1 MKPYL
6 IITILIITS
15 TSIVFSQFEDFEL
28 LDHSDYQAIISK
40 IIHHNNEII
49 YIVENEDRGRSTTDV
64 MLVRDKFSFPESLL
78 QSQLRYRSKSKS
90 VYNSDGKL
98 RLYLFDLVNVEI
110 DDFSPDYVVVREDSS
125 GNYISTTIHNPGPVF
140 AGGIQSV
147 AIDSAETVYAWT
159 NYSNL
164 QRYRN
169 DVFMDDISLEGTEG
183 ILHNNSD
190 GAVYFFDSARD
201 SIFIINDMALKSV
214 SPLNINVKEVK
225 VIDSQNW
232 VLSRDNEIY
241 IYNNDF
247 TSLVTMLDVPIEII
261 SLDQVSEIESQVY
274 ILESTIQGHKLYR
287 YENETLDEIADV
299 SEDFA
304 SSDHLVM
311 VDDSI
316 YITGGQYVIDE
327 ICNQGFI
334 RNYEVGM
341 EFDPIRYDINLDYFD
356 LTYLRDTVI
365 SGAPIDDIYLYDVSY
380 AYTNVGNVDI
390 TNTSIYTSD
399 LLSSPYGFF
408 TIYRETHASTLQEDE
423 ASIIDTTILIIVDH
437 PSESTVAIPGS
448 DYKFNN
454 ANTPLPISITTLTKE
469 LYGDDLISV
478 FSNPFTNH
486 INYETELNL
495 SRVEAYNSSGQ
506 LVKTFALDG
515 SGKLIIDRLESGFY
529 TLIFSDDKSIYTR
542 KLIKM
547 K

>member
-1 MKPYL
+1 MKHYL

-15 TSIVFSQFEDFEL
+15 TSVVLSQFEDFEL
-28 LDHSDYQAIISK
+28 LDHSDYQAIISE
-40 IIHHNNEII
+40 ITHHNNEII

-64 MLVRDKFSFPESLL
+64 MLVRDKFSSPESLL
-78 QSQLRYRSKSKS
+78 QSQLGYRSKSKS

-169 DVFMDDISLEGTEG
+169 DVFMDDISLEGSEG

-190 GAVYFFDSARD
+190 GTVYFLDSARD
-201 SIFIINDMALKSV
+201 SIFIINDIALKSV

-225 VIDSQNW
+225 VIDTQNW

-327 ICNQGFI
+327 ISNQGFI

-356 LTYLRDTVI
+356 LTYLRDTLI
-365 SGAPIDDIYLYDVSY
+365 SGAPFDDIFLYNVSY
-380 AYTNVGNVDI
+380 AYTNVSNLDI
-390 TNTSIYTSD
+390 SNTSIYTSD

-408 TIYRETHASTLQEDE
+408 TIYRETHSSTLQVDE
-423 ASIIDTTILIIVDH
+423 VSLVDTTILIIVDH

-469 LYGDDLISV
+469 IYGDDFISV
-478 FSNPFTNH
+478 FPNPFTNH

-495 SRVEAYNSSGQ
+495 SKVEAYNSSGQ